1 MPDAAIVQ
9 GIDAALDQSAV
20 RGEAVEASPNE
31 PIDLDFSVG
40 AAVFGI
46 AAAATVYEIGSAG
59 YLHIP
64 VTVTYSASGTTYD
77 PTGETV
83 QAAVTVADPAA
94 ADYLTADWLT
104 RTGGADGLYAR
115 LNLSLLPTLAAGAYC
130 VYIKMAGYVIRAP
143 LPVTF
148 R

>member
-94 ADYLTADWLT
+94 ADYLTADWL
-104 RTGGADGLYAR
+104 
-115 LNLSLLPTLAAGAYC
+115 NLSLLPTLAAGAYC